1 MGEKSSVGVSV
12 GIILYFYGSSG
23 SGVVSA
29 GLDVVAVEILITSIM
44 RMVAVKVVLA
54 EAGVALTG
62 AMALDGGQGVGWRCA
77 CCFIGPKHTS
87 E

>member
-1 MGEKSSVGVSV
+1 
-12 GIILYFYGSSG
+12 
-23 SGVVSA
+23 
-29 GLDVVAVEILITSIM
+29 M

-62 AMALDGGQGVGWRCA
+62 AMVLDGGQGVGWRCA